1 MIAVDLF
8 RSLLDDGDVPRGEV
22 FEADKL
28 HMLSENGRSWHMPGV
43 QSCLRSF
50 SLLDERWAVDDVE
63 HSLQGHD
70 DRYAGVQRLLCPL
83 NNPVRVVLGRG
94 KEAVDEAHEVGSS
107 ACPDLSHGD
116 PEVARGTGMNR

>member
-50 SLLDERWAVDDVE
+50 SLLDERWLSMMSSTLSRGTTTDMPVFSGSCA
-63 HSLQGHD
+63 HSTIPSGSFSSWE
-70 DRYAGVQRLLCPL
+70 RSR
-83 NNPVRVVLGRG
+83 GRG
-94 KEAVDEAHEVGSS
+94 
-107 ACPDLSHGD
+107 P
-116 PEVARGTGMNR
+116 

>member
-8 RSLLDDGDVPRGEV
+8 RSLLGRGDVPRGEV

-28 HMLSENGRSWHMPGV
+28 HMLPENGRSWHMSGV
-43 QSCLRSF
+43 QSRLRSF

-63 HSLQGHD
+63 HSLQGHN

-83 NNPVRVVLGRG
+83 TNPVRVVLGRG

-107 ACPDLSHGD
+107 GRPDPCRGD
-116 PEVARGTGMNR
+116 PDVAVGIVM